1 MDGELKHKF
10 IFIDFYM
17 QHCKW
22 CYLITDDFNKLIE
35 DTESWFGKEAMAF
48 LKVDGQLVWQMAQ
61 RYQVMYFPHFVAIGP
76 GKNGDELTH
85 FKGADRNYQTLKQWV
100 LEVMADVPLKTTDAK
115 VLQEFEEKSIKKI
128 H

>member
-1 MDGELKHKF
+1 
-10 IFIDFYM
+10 
-17 QHCKW
+17 
-22 CYLITDDFNKLIE
+22 
-35 DTESWFGKEAMAF
+35 
-48 LKVDGQLVWQMAQ
+48 
-61 RYQVMYFPHFVAIGP
+61 VAIAP
-76 GKNGDELTH
+76 DKNGDELTH